1 MHYKKIGEYPAHAQ
15 NPFVDEAISNIQK
28 QTVRKTRL
36 IKPHGE
42 LAKQAQQIIVHSESG
57 EAVGYGA
64 FMQFIEV
71 DEEQFAKVYLNQFSI
86 FWELSKPAI
95 RVFGYVLS
103 VLKPGLDSFI
113 FQMDK
118 ALEYTK
124 YSHNSHVFLGLSDL
138 IRCGIIARSEY
149 HYQYYINPLV
159 FFNGNRVTFAKTYIR
174 KRKQIDKTQLGLFDR
189 FEEIPN

>member
-1 MHYKKIGEYPAHAQ
+1 MYKKISEHPAYVE
-15 NPFVDEAISNIQK
+15 NPFVEQAISNIQK

-36 IKPHGE
+36 VKPDGQ
-42 LAKQAQQIIVHSESG
+42 LAKQAQQIIVNTESG

-71 DEEQFAKVYLNQFSI
+71 DEEQFAKVYLSQFSN

-95 RVFGYVLS
+95 RVFGYIIT
-103 VLKPGLDSFI
+103 VLKPNQDIFTFI
-113 FQMDK
+113 MQK

-124 YSHNSHVFLGLSDL
+124 YSAQNHVFTGLSHL
-138 IRCGIIARSEY
+138 IECGIIARTE
-149 HYQYYINPLV
+149 QYFQYFINPLI

-174 KRKQIDKTQLGLFDR
+174 KKKLVDKTQLGLFDK
-189 FEEIPN
+189 FEEIPT